1 MALRRTLVRLLV
13 IEDHEQTATL
23 LRRGL
28 SEAGY
33 VVEVSSD
40 GIDGLRKATSAAYDL
55 LIVDIMLPKLD
66 GWGIL
71 AGLREN
77 DREMPALV
85 LTARESIDDRV
96 RGLSLGADDYL
107 IKPFSFDE
115 LLARVRALLRRRSL
129 PQTNIISIDDFT
141 FDSMR
146 LTVRRGG
153 EPIDL
158 SAKELQLLEL
168 LVSHRG
174 EVLSR
179 AFIAEHV
186 WQMSLDSE
194 SNVIEVNVA
203 RLRKKLDDPFDRK
216 LVHTIKGRGYVLR

>member
-1 MALRRTLVRLLV
+1 MRLLV
-13 IEDHEQTATL
+13 IEDHEQTAKL

-33 VVEVSSD
+33 AVDTCAD
-40 GIDGLRKATSAAYDL
+40 GIDGLRLATSAVYDL
-55 LIVDIMLPKLD
+55 LIVDIMLPNLD
-66 GWGIL
+66 GWAIL
-71 AGLREN
+71 SGLRER
-77 DREMPALV
+77 DKDTPALV
-85 LTARESIDDRV
+85 LSARESIDDRV

-115 LLARVRALLRRRSL
+115 LLARVRALLRRRAN
-129 PQTNIISIDDFT
+129 PQAEAVRIADCA
-141 FDSMR
+141 FDPAR

-158 SAKELQLLEL
+158 SAKESQLLEL
-168 LVSHRG
+168 LVRHRG

-186 WQMSLDSE
+186 WQMSLDSD
-194 SNVIEVNVA
+194 SNVIDVNVA
-203 RLRKKLDDPFDRK
+203 RLRKKIDDQHARK
-216 LVHTIKGRGYVLR
+216 VIHTIKGRGYVFR

>member
-1 MALRRTLVRLLV
+1 MRLLV
-13 IEDHEQTATL
+13 IEDHEQTAKL

-33 VVEVSSD
+33 AVDTCAD
-40 GIDGLRKATSAAYDL
+40 GADGLRLATSAAYDL
-55 LIVDIMLPKLD
+55 LILDIMLPNLD
-66 GWGIL
+66 GWAIL
-71 AGLREN
+71 SGLRAC
-77 DREMPALV
+77 DKDTPALV
-85 LTARESIDDRV
+85 LSARESIDDRV

-115 LLARVRALLRRRSL
+115 LLARVRALLRRRAK
-129 PQTNIISIDDFT
+129 PQTDMVAIADFT
-141 FDSMR
+141 FDPTR

-158 SAKELQLLEL
+158 SAKEFQLLEL
-168 LVSHRG
+168 LVRHRG

-179 AFIAEHV
+179 VFIAEHV

-194 SNVIEVNVA
+194 SNVIDVNVA
-203 RLRKKLDDPFDRK
+203 RLRKKVDDQHDRK
-216 LVHTIKGRGYVLR
+216 LIHTIKGRGYVLR

>member
-1 MALRRTLVRLLV
+1 MRLLV

>member
-1 MALRRTLVRLLV
+1 MAFRRPPVRLLV

-66 GWGIL
+66 GWAIL

-129 PQTNIISIDDFT
+129 PQTNTISIDDFT

-203 RLRKKLDDPFDRK
+203 RLRKKLDDPFERK